1 MLATVP
7 GVVVSQQPIPAVHW
21 IHWLL
26 LWDDCFHSGGVGP
39 CGTHFLDQGDEGKGC
54 PCSTVLSGAGTTRS
68 SLRYACCYPGAA
80 RVYSPSPAGGAAP
93 TRQGRDTTGNMAVRC
108 GKSLEKLPCKT
119 VRTILHSTEKSFE
132 SCEPSG
138 HPLVRILQR
147 ICSEQLLIFQFFDH
161 CHSFDMMC
169 YC

>member
-1 MLATVP
+1 M
-7 GVVVSQQPIPAVHW
+7 VSQQPIPAVHW

-80 RVYSPSPAGGAAP
+80 RVYSPSPEGDAAP

-108 GKSLEKLPCKT
+108 GKLCGESMKNCLAKRLERSYTQL
-119 VRTILHSTEKSFE
+119 KSRLNHANPVDIHWYE
-132 SCEPSG
+132 SFRES
-138 HPLVRILQR
+138 VVNR
-147 ICSEQLLIFQFFDH
+147 F
-161 CHSFDMMC
+161 
-169 YC
+169 